1 MSGEGVKFMS
11 YKNETIKDNRYENF
25 IKTDFLK
32 LSFNLPD
39 LLLFHLPRANPKAV
53 SCVAMDLQ

>member
-1 MSGEGVKFMS
+1 MKFRS
-11 YKNETIKDNRYENF
+11 YKNETIKDNRDENF